1 MTDPSQ
7 FDPEGLEA
15 PLRDR
20 LPEYLVV
27 FGIGLV
33 AAAAIGAVIGAITDP
48 AVVNSIGYTIMFLG
62 VVLLLAGGA
71 MGGGYTNLGIGA
83 IGAMF
88 GTRRA
93 DEEEMDWE
101 GRRKGGSSTGSS
113 DRLKKGLRPPRNP
126 RAFWQIVG
134 GLAYMA
140 IGFVVVLIGG

>member
-7 FDPEGLEA
+7 FDPEELEA

-48 AVVNSIGYTIMFLG
+48 AVVNSIGYTTMFLG

-140 IGFVVVLIGG
+140 IGFVIVFIGG

>member
-7 FDPEGLEA
+7 FDPEELEA

-140 IGFVVVLIGG
+140 IGFVIVFIGG